1 MEERLLLDSVAWPG
15 TPLLPVPLSVDQTSD
30 PAHSTFTIF
39 PGRGGG
45 QWHVGDQ
52 LEVMI
57 KMSDFQ
63 GRPKKSGGDFLLA
76 RLHNLKLG
84 AGVAGQVV
92 DHLNGSYSA
101 VFPLLWEGDAQVQVR
116 PNTIMLNVMGL

>member
-1 MEERLLLDSVAWPG
+1 MEERQLLGSIAWPE
-15 TPLLPVPLSVDQTSD
+15 TPLLPSSLKQTSD
-30 PAHSTFTIF
+30 PAHSIFTIL
-39 PGRGGG
+39 PRTGGG

-57 KMSDFQ
+57 KMNDYQ
-63 GRPKKSGGDFLLA
+63 GNPKKSGGDVLLA
-76 RLHNLKLG
+76 RMHNPTLG

-101 VFPLLWEGDAQVQVR
+101 IFSLLWEGSAQ
-116 PNTIMLNVMGL
+116 IEVMHC